1 MRIPVL
7 VIICAV
13 GGWAQQT
20 MTLRQAIDQAM
31 AQSPD
36 VVLARLDQQK
46 ARAAIGVAKDPFSPK
61 VYAGSGAAY
70 TTGYPANIE
79 GQAPSIFQVT
89 TQMSIFD
96 RAQSYQVAM
105 ANENLRGTEIDVAKQ
120 QDEVAYRVASLYLDA
135 EQAARSLEIARRQ
148 MENLARVLE
157 IMKTRAQEGREL
169 PLEVKRAQV
178 AVSHARLAAEGLEN
192 DLANAETSLGMALGL
207 QAGERIR
214 AAQEERA
221 AIAIPQS
228 EEAAIESAIES
239 SKDIRR
245 LESSMQAKM
254 LDSKSY
260 RAQRLPKA
268 SLIAQDE
275 VFAKYYYQ
283 DYYTHFQRNS
293 AQFGASIEVPL
304 WIGKSAR
311 AYITQD
317 EADIEKMKIEIA
329 RTRSKIRDDV
339 RRAYQDEKHAEA
351 MRDVAKDDL
360 DLAREQ
366 VNVDLAQNEEGRL
379 AMSALEQARAAEDE
393 KWLAY
398 FDAQRLAERA
408 RLNVLHQTGT
418 LVTALK

>member
-1 MRIPVL
+1 MRNFVL
-7 VIICAV
+7 VLMCA
-13 GGWAQQT
+13 GCGWAQQT
-20 MTLRQAIDQAM
+20 MTLRQVIDTAM

-46 ARAAIGVAKDPFSPK
+46 ARAAIQVAKDPFSPK

-79 GQAPSIFQVT
+79 GEAPSIFQVR

-96 RAQSYQVAM
+96 RPQSYQVAE
-105 ANENLRGTEIDVAKQ
+105 ANENLRGSEIDVARQ
-120 QDEVAYRVASLYLDA
+120 QDDVAYRVASVYLDA
-135 EQAARSLEIARRQ
+135 EQAARSLDVARRQ
-148 MENLARVLE
+148 TANFERVLE

-169 PLEVKRAQV
+169 PIEVKRAQV
-178 AVSHARLAAEGLEN
+178 AVSHARLTVEGLEN
-192 DLANAETSLGMALGL
+192 DLANAESSLGMALGL
-207 QAGERIR
+207 PEGTRVK
-214 AAQEERA
+214 AAEEERA
-221 AIAIPQS
+221 AIAIPDS
-228 EEAAIESAIES
+228 EEAAIAAAIEG
-239 SKDIRR
+239 SKEIKR
-245 LESSMQAKM
+245 LQSNMQAK
-254 LDSKSY
+254 LLNAKGY

-268 SLIAQDE
+268 ELIAQDE

-283 DYYTHFQRNS
+283 DYYTKFQRNS

-317 EADIEKMKIEIA
+317 EADIEKLRVEIA
-329 RTRSKIRDDV
+329 RTRSRIADDV
-339 RRAYQDEKHAEA
+339 RRAYQDAKHAETV
-351 MRDVAKDDL
+351 RDVAKDDL

-393 KWLAY
+393 KWIAY
-398 FDAQRLAERA
+398 YDAQHVAERA
-408 RLNVLHQTGT
+408 RLNILRQTGN
-418 LVTALK
+418 LVAAFK